1 MRLSKREVTLLI
13 VLGMVAILV
22 LGINFLVLPL
32 SKEFKAANM
41 AMTQKKDEM
50 ITAKSDIDTAGAM
63 GVALDNAYQQTKKL
77 TEPYNNSMK
86 QEEIDIWLN
95 ELLAQNNL
103 AVQNM
108 DISDLEIAVTDFKI
122 AAISD
127 VESLPIQDAADV
139 VNGTAPTP
147 APTTAP
153 TGDGEQGDA
162 VDEDMAAVPEQAP
175 IVNDLQTALYQ
186 INVIINCTGST
197 EDIIAFSNSLYA
209 SGRALRLTSF
219 TTQQAKEDGSVPA
232 VITIAFY
239 GIPPVDDVSAVAA
252 AK

>member
-63 GVALDNAYQQTKKL
+63 GVALDNAYKQTKKL

-95 ELLAQNNL
+95 E
-103 AVQNM
+103 
-108 DISDLEIAVTDFKI
+108 
-122 AAISD
+122 
-127 VESLPIQDAADV
+127 
-139 VNGTAPTP
+139 
-147 APTTAP
+147 
-153 TGDGEQGDA
+153 
-162 VDEDMAAVPEQAP
+162 
-175 IVNDLQTALYQ
+175 
-186 INVIINCTGST
+186 
-197 EDIIAFSNSLYA
+197 
-209 SGRALRLTSF
+209 
-219 TTQQAKEDGSVPA
+219 
-232 VITIAFY
+232 
-239 GIPPVDDVSAVAA
+239 
-252 AK
+252 